1 MIKVI
6 SWFSPFDSG
15 ELYINDKLY
24 KNNSFRIHCR
34 RYTGYLSDFSLFPNM
49 TIAENIMMY
58 STVAKG
64 DIAINWKEIR
74 KKAEDILKKVQ
85 FDIDPNMYVADLNV
99 AQKQMVAICSAIVQN
114 ARLLIMDEPTTAL
127 TTREVERLF
136 EIVRKLKEDGVSVL
150 FVSHKRMKLLKYVT
164 VIQL

>member
-1 MIKVI
+1 
-6 SWFSPFDSG
+6 
-15 ELYINDKLY
+15 
-24 KNNSFRIHCR
+24 
-34 RYTGYLSDFSLFPNM
+34 M

-58 STVAKG
+58 STVLLK
-64 DIAINWKEIR
+64 AILPLIGKKIR

-99 AQKQMVAICSAIVQN
+99 AQKQMVAILQSFVQN

-150 FVSHKRMKLLKYVT
+150 FVSHKLDVNC
-164 VIQL
+164 